1 MPSYQNESAAD
12 RDGAPPVSDLARN
25 VISLVVFIHL
35 FFVALCLGANVAR
48 SEMHGRLINAFGF
61 YVQSLN
67 LNPDFTPYHLTHGTL
82 DDVDH
87 RIEVLPKDAD
97 PDDAEAWVKLP
108 DGGYRACDSYKRY
121 QRLAKTLA
129 LLADMEEQSGS
140 IARDV
145 GEHFVH
151 ERGLQPVRMRARR
164 HTLQH
169 WRTFLDGTPDSRD
182 PDADMYLQ
190 TPYDADLIVTDD
202 GVVFPNKRADA
213 GESAQVARPE
223 QSSAEGNAGNSEGN

>member
-1 MPSYQNESAAD
+1 MNPRPTEAARQSAT
-12 RDGAPPVSDLARN
+12 ARN

-35 FFVALCLGANVAR
+35 FFVALCLGAGVAR

-108 DGGYRACDSYKRY
+108 DGGYRASRFLQTVSTFGED
-121 QRLAKTLA
+121 LG

-151 ERGLQPVRMRARR
+151 ERGIQPVHASSPTPLCNTGARSS
-164 HTLQH
+164 T
-169 WRTFLDGTPDSRD
+169 
-182 PDADMYLQ
+182 
-190 TPYDADLIVTDD
+190 
-202 GVVFPNKRADA
+202 
-213 GESAQVARPE
+213 ARPIPCDRHKHVFSDTMRRRPDCHGRRRGVP
-223 QSSAEGNAGNSEGN
+223 QQTR